1 MSASFEQFN
10 QHRGLLFAIAY
21 RMLGSVVD
29 AEDMV
34 QETFLRWQ
42 KSEQV
47 RSSKDYL
54 TAIVTRLCID
64 HLRSARVQREQY
76 IGTWLPEP
84 IVTSTLSDPAHIVE
98 LADSLST
105 AFLVLLETL
114 SPTERAIFLLREVF
128 DYNYSEIGQIVDKTP
143 ANCRQIFKRARQHLA
158 TRKPDF
164 DSQKQQHQLTEKFL
178 QAWNTG
184 DLQALLMLLAQDIT
198 LYSDGGGKVTAA
210 VKPIH
215 KAAKVARFLLAI
227 RRSKKVSS
235 FVCQLAQINYQ
246 SGIITY
252 VDGYVHS
259 ILTFDV
265 FDGKIQSIYAV
276 VNPDKL
282 SKVGE

>member
-1 MSASFEQFN
+1 
-10 QHRGLLFAIAY
+10 
-21 RMLGSVVD
+21 
-29 AEDMV
+29 MV

-42 KSEQV
+42 KSDRV

-54 TAIVTRLCID
+54 AAIVTRLCID

-84 IVTSTLSDPAHIVE
+84 LVTQATSDPAHLVE
-98 LADSLST
+98 LQNSLST

-114 SPTERAIFLLREVF
+114 SPTERAVFLLREVF

-164 DSQKQQHQLTEKFL
+164 DSQKQQNQLTEKFL

-184 DLQALLMLLAQDIT
+184 DLQGLLILLAQDIT

-282 SKVGE
+282 SKVSE